1 MALKRGG
8 VCVLALSFAA
18 MLSGCVH
25 PRPPVEFARGPEF
38 VVALPAVRLDKQEYL
53 QAFELEI
60 RSGRLSAIHRFLDDW
75 DLEVVWDHPDRLL
88 VRGQARHFSAGLGDA
103 RHLSGMFSVQVREA
117 AGFSVTAILVTET
130 ATSAG
135 VPEAPSRTLRIPATE
150 LVLRP
155 RKAHPR
161 F

>member
-1 MALKRGG
+1 
-8 VCVLALSFAA
+8 

-25 PRPPVEFARGPEF
+25 PRPPVKFARGQEF
-38 VVALPAVRLDKQEYL
+38 LVELPAVRLNDQESI

-60 RSGRLSAIHRFLDDW
+60 RSGRLSAIHRLLDDW

-88 VRGQARHFSAGLGDA
+88 VRGQARHFPAGLRDTTN
-103 RHLSGMFSVQVREA
+103 LSQMFTVQVHEV

-130 ATSAG
+130 ATSAD
-135 VPEAPSRTLRIPATE
+135 VPEAASRSLWIPATE
-150 LVLRP
+150 MVLRHAKG
-155 RKAHPR
+155 RTR